1 MNEDIIK
8 GEWKEVKGSIQKR
21 WGNLT
26 NDDLDQI
33 NGDRT
38 KLSGKIQKAYGLQRD
53 EAEKQLKAW
62 EDRADKE
69 DRTAA

>member
-8 GEWKEVKGSIQKR
+8 GEWKEVKGSIQKK
-21 WGNLT
+21 WGKLT

-38 KLSGKIQKAYGLQRD
+38 KLAGKIQKAYGLQRD
-53 EAEKQLKAW
+53 EVEKQVKAW
-62 EDRADKE
+62 EDTKDKE
-69 DRTAA
+69 NRTAA

>member
-8 GEWKEVKGSIQKR
+8 GQWNEIKGDIQKK
-21 WGNLT
+21 WGKLT

-38 KLSGKIQKAYGLQRD
+38 KLSGKIQKAYGIEQD
-53 EAEKQLKAW
+53 EVEKQLKDW
-62 EDRADKE
+62 EDKRGKRA
-69 DRTAA
+69 A